1 MKIISIANQKGGCGK
16 TTTAVNLAA
25 SLADNKRKVLLID
38 FDPQAHAT
46 IGLNIQTKANI
57 YDCLS
62 KFSLHKSKLK
72 DAIINVTNN
81 FDLVPSN
88 IILSALEQELSNE
101 ISRETLL
108 KEAINAVKN
117 DYDYIII
124 DCPPNLGILTI
135 NAIYTS
141 SEIIIPVEPSR
152 FSIEGLNQLID
163 IVNLIKNRLNHSVSC
178 KVLVTIFDSR
188 LKFAFKILSDLKD
201 KFKNRMYSTIIHI
214 NVKLKEAQNAGSS
227 VYGFDKYSRGAK
239 DYYSLAKELITE
251 ETKQTPLVTVEPEK
265 IAEKMQRLIDKH
277 TPVLAET
284 LFKIT
289 LPEAKEVHIAGDFN
303 NWRKDESTAMIKQN
317 GSWVKHLALKPGQ
330 YRYRFIVDGEW
341 ITDPN
346 NPSCERNPYGE
357 FDSLLRL

>member
-16 TTTAVNLAA
+16 TTSAVNLAA

-46 IGLNIQTKANI
+46 IGLNIQPKVNI

-62 KFSLHKSKLK
+62 KLSLHKSKLK

-81 FDLVPSN
+81 FDLVPSC
-88 IILSALEQELSNE
+88 IILSALEQELATE

-108 KEAINAVKN
+108 KEAINTVKS
-117 DYDYIII
+117 DYDYVII

-141 SEIIIPVEPSR
+141 NEIIVPVEPSR

-163 IVNLIKNRLNHSVSC
+163 ITNLIKNRLNHSVNY

-188 LKFAFKILSDLKD
+188 LKFAFKILSDLKE
-201 KFKNRMYSTIIHI
+201 KFKNKMYSTIIHI

-239 DYYSLAKELITE
+239 DYYSLAKEIITE
-251 ETKQTPLVTVEPEK
+251 ETKETSLK
-265 IAEKMQRLIDKH
+265 EKMDELIEKH
-277 TPVLAET
+277 TVAFNET
-284 LFKIT
+284 IFKIS
-289 LPEAKEVHIAGDFN
+289 LPEAKEVHLCGDFN
-303 NWRKDESTAMIKQN
+303 DWRKDEETLMTKNN
-317 GSWVKHLALKPGQ
+317 GSWIKRLVLKPGQ
-330 YRYRFIVDGEW
+330 YHYRFIVDGEW

-357 FDSLLRL
+357 FDSLLSLEK